1 MTEAQAVAKSYQSRI
16 KKILDKL
23 RIYAR
28 DSRKF
33 YEVYQKEHPC
43 LKEYG
48 QAVAFETAVDELEM
62 EFGLYE

>member
-1 MTEAQAVAKSYQSRI
+1 MTDAQAVAKSYQSRI

-33 YEVYQKEHPC
+33 YEVYHKEYPS

-48 QAVAFETAVDELEM
+48 MAVAFETAMDELEM